1 MKKRKHD
8 ILIVL
13 LVFGLTGSFAL
24 AQTRVRDIARPL
36 GERTNYFEGMGLVT
50 GLNGTGDGDDA
61 LGTLRP
67 MVELHNN
74 MGNPVNIED
83 LDGGNIALVL
93 ISARISHNGARNG
106 DQIDVQ
112 VQSTNGAKSLKGGRL
127 FATPLRSNSHLDN
140 TVYAMAEGLVTI
152 PNDEVPTAG
161 LVKGGAIIETDIFY
175 NYITQYDNREEGG
188 YFTLV
193 LDDEH
198 ANFQVA
204 RIVRMEIEAEFAPPG
219 DAIASA
225 AHLPQV
231 YVQDPKNIQ
240 ITIPPSQLD
249 KAPMLIARVM
259 DLPIELPLPEAKVV
273 VNQRTK
279 TIAITGNV
287 EIAPVVVY
295 VDGLT
300 ITVINPEPRP
310 NPQQPQVSRSE
321 WASFDTHRTENVK
334 LNDLI
339 SALDRLNV
347 SAQGKIN
354 AIFEIKRASCLLA
367 RLITEE

>member
-1 MKKRKHD
+1 MKKRIND
-8 ILIVL
+8 ILATIL
-13 LVFGLTGSFAL
+13 LLCLIPSFAQGL
-24 AQTRVRDIARPL
+24 TRVRDIARPL
-36 GERTNYFEGMGLVT
+36 GERINQLEGLGLVT

-61 LGTLRP
+61 LGTIRP
-67 MVELHNN
+67 MVELLNKL
-74 MGNPVNIED
+74 GNPAKIED
-83 LDGGNIALVL
+83 LDGSNIALVL
-93 ISARISHNGARNG
+93 VSATIGANGARNG

-112 VQSTNGAKSLKGGRL
+112 VQSTNGAKSLRGGRL
-127 FATPLRSNSHLDN
+127 YTALLQSNSSADDS
-140 TVYAMAEGLVTI
+140 VVAVAEGLITL
-152 PNDEVPTAG
+152 PDSEVPTAG
-161 LVKGGAIIETDIFY
+161 LIKSGAVVEEDIFY
-175 NYITQYDNREEGG
+175 NYITEYDNRKEGG

-204 RIVRMEIEAEFAPPG
+204 RIIRMEIEAEFAPPG
-219 DAIASA
+219 DGVALSLM
-225 AHLPQV
+225 LPQV
-231 YVQDPKNIQ
+231 YVRDPKNIL

-259 DLPIELPLPEAKVV
+259 DLPIELPQPVAKVV
-273 VNQRTK
+273 INQRTK

-300 ITVINPEPRP
+300 ITVINPEP
-310 NPQQPQVSRSE
+310 QPTLRQPEISQSE
-321 WASFDTHRTENVK
+321 WASFDTHRSENVK